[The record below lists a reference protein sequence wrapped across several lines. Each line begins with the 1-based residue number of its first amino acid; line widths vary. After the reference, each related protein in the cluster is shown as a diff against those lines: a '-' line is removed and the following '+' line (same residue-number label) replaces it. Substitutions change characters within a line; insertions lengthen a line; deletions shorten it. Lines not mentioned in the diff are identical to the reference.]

1 MDRNII
7 SKGFTVV
14 VAVMAVPIL
23 ATAVYRYNTDWR
35 NNDPGLPSSRLAA
48 IEIDVMDADDQNR
61 SFDALLAEPVV
72 SPSTSSAPTTAPPA
86 PGGQAPAATTTPVTT
101 APPAPEAPP
110 TTNEYGFTQEE
121 LDYLQALADATS
133 TTTTLPPPPTPNEFG
148 FTQEELDYLQA
159 LADATSTTTT
169 VPPPPPPPEPT
180 TTTTLSIWEILF
192 GP

>member
-48 IEIDVMDADDQNR
+48 IEIDVMDADNQNR

-72 SPSTSSAPTTAPPA
+72 SPSTSSAPTTAPA
-86 PGGQAPAATTTPVTT
+86 ATGGQAPAVTTTPPVTT

-110 TTNEYGFTQEE
+110 TT
-121 LDYLQALADATS
+121 
-133 TTTTLPPPPTPNEFG
+133 NEFG